1 MKIIIIGKGQSVYHL
16 SRHFTTQGHKVVVIC
31 DDKEQS
37 RFLSHQLDAT
47 ILFGKGTEFQT
58 LQEAGAESAD
68 VLLSLTSRDHDNLV
82 ACQVAEHLFAIPR
95 AIALVN
101 NPENEEVFLKL
112 GIHLIFAA
120 TRIISCLLQEQTNFM
135 AVTRLMAVAQGQVD
149 IAHLQLSADAAAA
162 GKSLQEL
169 TPPEGVVV
177 AIIIRGDE
185 VIVPRGSTVLKGYDQ
200 LVVIGRAEHYEQFLR
215 MLT

>member
-1 MKIIIIGKGQSVYHL
+1 MKIIIIGESRSVYHL
-16 SRHFTTQGHKVVVIC
+16 TRHFTTQGHKVVVIN
-31 DDKEQS
+31 DDEEES
-37 RFLSHQLDAT
+37 RSLSHQLDAT
-47 ILFGKGTEFQT
+47 ILFGNGTEFQT

-82 ACQVAEHLFAIPR
+82 ACQVAEYQFGIPR

-112 GIHLIFAA
+112 GTKLIFAA

-135 AVTRLMAVAQGQVD
+135 AVTRLMAVAHGQVD
-149 IAHLQLSADAAAA
+149 IAHLQLSEDAPVA
-162 GKSLQEL
+162 GKSLQQL
-169 TPPEGVVV
+169 TPPEGVVI

-185 VIVPRGSTVLKGYDQ
+185 VIVPRGSTVLRGNDQ